1 MINSIKQRLREFR
14 RISQDGVLAVGLL
27 ISSIFLLVF
36 VVYPIFCV
44 LAAGLNIDALPLLW
58 HLLSLGETKRVI
70 MNTLVVSLGVAT
82 LGTALGFLLAYVQVK
97 LDVPFKKFF
106 HLAAIVPIVSP
117 PFAVAMSI
125 ITLFGRSG
133 LITKRLLGLRYDI
146 YGADGL
152 IFALTISFIPL
163 AYLSLLGMIRGLDPA
178 LDEAAT
184 NLGAGGWHAFRTITL
199 PLLIPGFASS
209 FLLLFVAAMADLG
222 NSLLLGGNLTVLSS
236 RIYLAIIGEYNLE
249 AGAVL
254 SVMLLIPSLIL
265 FTIQHYWVHR
275 RSYVTVTGKPTGQ
288 PRMIKNPWVKW
299 TLFAVN
305 FLFVALIVLLYG
317 YILVGAF
324 TKVWGINFAFTLDHF
339 RFVLF
344 GYGSEA
350 FSDTILLASL
360 ATPIA
365 GLIGILIAFL
375 VVRRKFIGRSL
386 IDLIS
391 ILGLAVPGTIVG
403 IGLIM
408 AYHQPALGGLIPKL
422 TGTAFIIIMAY
433 TIRSV
438 SAVVRGGVASLQ
450 QIDSSIEEASAS
462 LGASGATTFR
472 KITIPLIRPAFLSGL
487 ISSFARS
494 MTSLSPIIFLVTP
507 HWRIMTAQILNE
519 AETGRFGN
527 AAAYSVVLIVIVLAA
542 IGLLNIIVGSTTGA
556 ERLVE
561 S

>member
-1 MINSIKQRLREFR
+1 MIRSIEQRLNEFR
-14 RISQDGVLAVGLL
+14 RIAQDGILAVGLL
-27 ISSIFLLVF
+27 ASSIFLLVF
-36 VVYPIFCV
+36 VIYPLFKV
-44 LAAGLNIDALPLLW
+44 LAAGLNIRALPLFR
-58 HLLSLGETKRVI
+58 HLLSLGETQRVI
-70 MNTLVVSLGVAT
+70 LNTLGVSLGVAI

-97 LDVPFKKFF
+97 LNVPLKRLF
-106 HLAAIVPIVSP
+106 HLAAIVPIISP

-163 AYLSLLGMIRGLDPA
+163 AYLSLLGLIRGLDPA

-184 NLGAGGWHAFRTITL
+184 NLGAGGWHAFRTVTL

-222 NSLLLGGNLTVLSS
+222 NPLLLGGNLTVLSS

-265 FTIQHYWVHR
+265 FSIQYYWVSR

-288 PRMIKNPWVKW
+288 PKMVTNPWVKW
-299 TLFAVN
+299 TLFTVSL
-305 FLFVALIVLLYG
+305 LFTALIILLYG

-324 TKVWGINFAFTLDHF
+324 TKVWGINFGFTLDHF

-344 GYGSEA
+344 GYGAEA
-350 FSDTILLASL
+350 FTDTILLASL

-365 GLIGILIAFL
+365 GLMGMLIAFL
-375 VVRRKFIGRSL
+375 VVRRKFIGRPL
-386 IDLIS
+386 IDLAS
-391 ILGLAVPGTIVG
+391 VLGLAVPGTVVG
-403 IGLIM
+403 IGLIL
-408 AYHQPALGGLIPKL
+408 AYHRPALGGLVPKL
-422 TGTAFIIIMAY
+422 TGTAFIIVIAF

-438 SAVVRGGVASLQ
+438 SAAVRAGVAALQ
-450 QIDSSIEEASAS
+450 QIDSSMEEASAS
-462 LGASGATTFR
+462 LGASGAMTFG

-507 HWRIMTAQILNE
+507 QWRIMTAQILNE

-527 AAAYSVVLIVIVLAA
+527 AAAYSIVLILIVLIA
-542 IGLLNIIVGSTTGA
+542 IGLMNIVIGSTTGA

>member
-1 MINSIKQRLREFR
+1 MIRSIEQRLNEFR
-14 RISQDGVLAVGLL
+14 RISQDGILAVGLL
-27 ISSIFLLVF
+27 ISSIFLAVF
-36 VVYPIFCV
+36 VIYPLYKV
-44 LAAGLNIDALPLLW
+44 LAAGLNINALPLFW
-58 HLLSLGETKRVI
+58 HLLSLGETQRVI
-70 MNTLVVSLGVAT
+70 LNTLGVSLGVASI
-82 LGTALGFLLAYVQVK
+82 GTVLGFLLAYVQVK
-97 LDVPFKKFF
+97 LDVPLKRLF
-106 HLAAIVPIVSP
+106 HLAAIVPIISP

-163 AYLSLLGMIRGLDPA
+163 AYLSLLGLIRGLDPA

-184 NLGAGGWHAFRTITL
+184 NLGAGGWHAFRTVTL

-222 NSLLLGGNLTVLSS
+222 NPLLLGGNLTVLSS

-249 AGAVL
+249 SGAVL
-254 SVMLLIPSLIL
+254 SVMLLIPSLII
-265 FTIQHYWVHR
+265 FSIQYYWVSK

-288 PRMIKNPWVKW
+288 LRMVTNPWVKW
-299 TLFAVN
+299 ILFTIS
-305 FLFVALIVLLYG
+305 FLFTALIVLLYG

-365 GLIGILIAFL
+365 GLMGMLIAFL
-375 VVRRKFIGRSL
+375 VVRRKFIGRPL
-386 IDLIS
+386 IDLAS
-391 ILGLAVPGTIVG
+391 VLGLAVPGTVVG
-403 IGLIM
+403 IGLIL
-408 AYHQPALGGLIPKL
+408 AYHSPSLGGLVPKL
-422 TGTAFIIIMAY
+422 TGTAFIIIIAY

-438 SAVVRGGVASLQ
+438 SAAVRAGVAALH
-450 QIDSSIEEASAS
+450 QIDSSMEEASAS
-462 LGASGATTFR
+462 LGASGVTTFA

-507 HWRIMTAQILNE
+507 QWRIMTAQILNE

-527 AAAYSVVLIVIVLAA
+527 AAAYSIVLIFIVMIA
-542 IGLLNIIVGSTTGA
+542 IGLMNIIVGSTTGA

>member
-1 MINSIKQRLREFR
+1 
-14 RISQDGVLAVGLL
+14 LL

-36 VVYPIFCV
+36 VVYPLFRV
-44 LAAGLNIDALPLLW
+44 LATGLNIDALPLLW
-58 HLLSLGETKRVI
+58 HLLSLGETKQVI
-70 MNTLVVSLGVAT
+70 MNTLVVSLGVAS

-97 LDVPFKKFF
+97 LDVPLKKFF

-117 PFAVAMSI
+117 PFAIAMSI

-265 FTIQHYWVHR
+265 FTIQHYWVGR

-288 PRMIKNPWVKW
+288 TRMIKNPWVKW

-305 FLFVALIVLLYG
+305 FLFAALIVLLYG

-386 IDLIS
+386 IDLTS

-408 AYHQPALGGLIPKL
+408 AYHQPTLGGLIPRHCFHHYH
-422 TGTAFIIIMAY
+422 GIHYPQCIC
-433 TIRSV
+433 RCPG
-438 SAVVRGGVASLQ
+438 RGG
-450 QIDSSIEEASAS
+450 
-462 LGASGATTFR
+462 F
-472 KITIPLIRPAFLSGL
+472 PA
-487 ISSFARS
+487 A
-494 MTSLSPIIFLVTP
+494 
-507 HWRIMTAQILNE
+507 N
-519 AETGRFGN
+519 
-527 AAAYSVVLIVIVLAA
+527 
-542 IGLLNIIVGSTTGA
+542 
-556 ERLVE
+556 
-561 S
+561 

>member
-1 MINSIKQRLREFR
+1 MINLIKQRLREFR

-36 VVYPIFCV
+36 VVNPLFRV
-44 LAAGLNIDALPLLW
+44 LTAGLNIETLPLLW
-58 HLLSLGETKRVI
+58 HLLSLGETQRVI
-70 MNTLVVSLGVAT
+70 MNTLVVSLGVASLGTT
-82 LGTALGFLLAYVQVK
+82 LGFILAYVQVK

-133 LITKRLLGLRYDI
+133 LITKRLLGMRYDI

-254 SVMLLIPSLIL
+254 SVMLLVPSLIL
-265 FTIQHYWVHR
+265 FTIQHYWVGR

-288 PRMIKNPWVKW
+288 PRMNKNPWVKW
-299 TLFAVN
+299 ILFAIN
-305 FLFVALIVLLYG
+305 FLFAALIVLLYG

-339 RFVLF
+339 SFVLF

-408 AYHQPALGGLIPKL
+408 AYHQPTLGGLIPKL
-422 TGTAFIIIMAY
+422 TGTAFIIIMAF

-438 SAVVRGGVASLQ
+438 SAVVRAGVASLQ

-527 AAAYSVVLIVIVLAA
+527 AAAYSIVLIVIVLIT
-542 IGLLNIIVGSTTGA
+542 IGLLNIIVGSNTGA